1 MINLDK
7 DTYLLLKA
15 NINFD
20 ELSNFREF
28 FEACK
33 IILGSK
39 KLMEVLN
46 ISYSAY
52 YNYNQNDIRH
62 KSHKM
67 VKKLSL
73 LMMFIMRD
81 NYCCLL

>member
-1 MINLDK
+1 MINVDK

-20 ELSNFREF
+20 ELSNLREF

-46 ISYSAY
+46 ICYSAY
-52 YNYNQNDIRH
+52 YSYNHNDIRH
-62 KSHKM
+62 KCHKI
-67 VKKLSL
+67 VKNLSL
-73 LMMFIMRD
+73 LLLFIMRD
-81 NYCCLL
+81 NYDD